1 MSMAV
6 VARGEGAKSGA
17 GGEPADD
24 LNCDSRPHGGRVA
37 QVFLRCGANSADNQ
51 RKTQNRLRQMKF
63 MQAIMLGG
71 RVLYKAPSDRD
82 RDCSGLAEGAGF
94 AVDR

>member
-1 MSMAV
+1 MAV
-6 VARGEGAKSGA
+6 VAGGEGTKSGG
-17 GGEPADD
+17 GGEPADE
-24 LNCDSRPHGGRVA
+24 LNCDSRPYAGRLA
-37 QVFLRCGANSADNQ
+37 QVYLRCGANSADNQ
-51 RKTQNRLRQMKF
+51 RKTQNRLRQMKL

-71 RVLYKAPSDRD
+71 RVLYKAPSDRE